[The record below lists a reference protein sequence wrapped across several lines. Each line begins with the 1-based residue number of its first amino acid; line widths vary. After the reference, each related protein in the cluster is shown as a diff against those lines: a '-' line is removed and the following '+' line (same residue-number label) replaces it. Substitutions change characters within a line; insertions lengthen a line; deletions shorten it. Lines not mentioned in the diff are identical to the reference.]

1 MDMDNMVCSLKQDS
15 EGFEKLLW
23 DVYSLNTGDGEIYPF
38 SSKLIVPF
46 GLHMFTSLENPIKTV
61 TQSDCVSDS
70 MLKSLMKMTH
80 YDDDDDVSDD
90 DEVSDDNDDVSDDD
104 VEVDESIADADE
116 PKIEE
121 LAEKVK
127 QMTRKRKK
135 KSYNSRTRK
144 SRK

>member
-80 YDDDDDVSDD
+80 YDDEVSDD
-90 DEVSDDNDDVSDDD
+90 DDDVSDDD

-135 KSYNSRTRK
+135 KSPNSKTRK

>member
-80 YDDDDDVSDD
+80 YDDDEVSDEEVSD
-90 DEVSDDNDDVSDDD
+90 DEVSGDDEESIVDA
-104 VEVDESIADADE
+104 DESADADE

-135 KSYNSRTRK
+135 KSPNSKTRK

>member
-80 YDDDDDVSDD
+80 YDDDEVSDEEVSD
-90 DEVSDDNDDVSDDD
+90 DEVSGDD
-104 VEVDESIADADE
+104 EESIVDADEPADADE

-135 KSYNSRTRK
+135 KSPNSKTRK